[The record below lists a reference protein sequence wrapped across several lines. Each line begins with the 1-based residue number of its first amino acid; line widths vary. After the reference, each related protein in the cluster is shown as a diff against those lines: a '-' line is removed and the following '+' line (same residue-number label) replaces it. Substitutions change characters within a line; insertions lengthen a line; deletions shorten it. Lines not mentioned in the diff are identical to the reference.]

1 MVNIVVGLVKGI
13 VCVFVVAVV
22 VVFAVVPVVVV
33 FAVVVAFA
41 AVSVVVVQVVVDVHD
56 VAVLQVVPVLV
67 LGVLRVSWECTFE
80 LYLFVTG
87 EKGATQHP
95 VAFSKNSPSNK
106 IVFNMGIHN
115 SKCTNWCETT
125 FKFIRWETCL
135 FYPSCPQVWCLVSL
149 PRKVPPPTIAR

>member
-1 MVNIVVGLVKGI
+1 MVNVVVGLVEGI
-13 VCVFVVAVV
+13 VCVVVVVAVV

-56 VAVLQVVPVLV
+56 VAVLRVVPVLV
-67 LGVLRVSWECTFE
+67 LGVPRVSWECTFE

-95 VAFSKNSPSNK
+95 VAFSKNSQNSFQYGDTHC
-106 IVFNMGIHN
+106 VLHN
-115 SKCTNWCETT
+115 SKCTKWHKTT
-125 FKFIRWETCL
+125 FRFIRLETCL
-135 FYPSCPQVWCLVSL
+135 VYPSCPQVWS
-149 PRKVPPPTIAR
+149 